1 MNSRNLTAP
10 LRNATSFT
18 GELDVALSARDSANE
33 REKIELRGERERAD
47 DVMEGRTQEVGRMVG
62 RRIGGITSNGSNGR
76 SDWVGRIRIMMM
88 TDRTFVRAFP
98 VRTVTSEERPRGD
111 KLTAAACDIHSEGLS
126 PIVVG
131 CARFAANEP

>member
-1 MNSRNLTAP
+1 
-10 LRNATSFT
+10 
-18 GELDVALSARDSANE
+18 
-33 REKIELRGERERAD
+33 
-47 DVMEGRTQEVGRMVG
+47 MVG
-62 RRIGGITSNGSNGR
+62 RRIGGITPNGLQVEW